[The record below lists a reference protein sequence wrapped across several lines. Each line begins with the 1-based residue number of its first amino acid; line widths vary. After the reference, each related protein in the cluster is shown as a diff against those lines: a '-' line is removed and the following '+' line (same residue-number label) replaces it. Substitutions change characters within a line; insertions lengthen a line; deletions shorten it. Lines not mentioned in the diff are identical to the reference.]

1 MPAPKAMSSSVK
13 TPGFYLKVNLLA
25 AASAVG
31 GGLVT
36 AALVSSKLSTGDIT
50 NDTEVRTCYGPDDVA
65 RALGQNGP
73 GHLFSVQFFQQV
85 KTIPLDVV
93 SPVPPSGSAA
103 TIVHTASGTPSDT
116 NTWELDVAGRT
127 TQVDWYP
134 GEDVDDDFIPR
145 VIGAINAMRPLPAV
159 AAVGDPGE
167 IVIDA
172 AGPGTW
178 GNDIL
183 VAVRKIRGT
192 GGTVTAGG
200 TKLAGGSTE
209 FNATNAL
216 GALAAKQY
224 TGLGLVTGNTDAAD
238 ATSSSNAHRLKTHIM
253 GHNEG
258 LDALLQYGFVGM
270 SSTISAVKAAAIARN
285 NEWMSYTFWQGARSL
300 PGEICG
306 ADMGNALNAFGVRPN
321 TNRIGNLLL
330 GLVGSYDNKGDKLS
344 GTERE
349 DLLNHGVT
357 PLDFVPNGSDC
368 VIVNPITTRSQDT
381 AGQPDFRA
389 YYQTDTFG
397 VMAISDDLRIA
408 TPQQFPNCS
417 ITPDL
422 PPGADSLPAG
432 VVERRDVEAFVYSR
446 LRAWVPLGV
455 ANGVHLEAAI
465 AAGEVIVEIDASD
478 ESQVNIF
485 VPMKILKPLA
495 KFSGVVHKVG

>member
-36 AALVSSKLSTGDIT
+36 AALISSKLASGTIT

-65 RALGQNGP
+65 VALGQNGP
-73 GHLFSVQFFQQV
+73 GHLFSIQFFQHV

-93 SPVPPSGSAA
+93 SPVPPSGSTA
-103 TIVHTASGTPSDT
+103 TIVHTASGTPTDT

-145 VIGAINAMRPLPAV
+145 VVGAINAMRPLPVV
-159 AAVGDPGE
+159 AGTGDPGE
-167 IVIDA
+167 VVIDA

-183 VAVRKIRGT
+183 TAVRKIRGS
-192 GGTVTAGG
+192 GGTLTAGG
-200 TKLAGGSTE
+200 AALAGGSTE

-216 GALAAKQY
+216 GTLSSKQY
-224 TGLGLVTGNTDAAD
+224 TGLGLVTGNTDAVL
-238 ATSSSNAHRLKTHIM
+238 ATSSSNAHRLKTHIIT
-253 GHNEG
+253 HNEG
-258 LDALLQYGFVGM
+258 LDALLQYGFVGV
-270 SSTISAVKAAAIARN
+270 SSTITAVKAAAIARN
-285 NEWMSYTFWQGARSL
+285 NEWMSYSFWQNARSL
-300 PGEICG
+300 PGEIIG
-306 ADMGNALNAFGVRPN
+306 ADMGDALKAFGIRPN
-321 TNRIGNLLL
+321 TNRIGNLFPSLF
-330 GLVGSYDNKGDKLS
+330 GSFDNKGDKLS

-357 PLDFVPNGSDC
+357 PLDFVPNGTDC
-368 VIVNPITTRSQDT
+368 ILVNPITTRSQDS
-381 AGQPDFRA
+381 AAQPDFRA

-397 VMAISDDLRIA
+397 VMAIADDIRIA

-422 PPGADSLPAG
+422 PPGQDSLPAG
-432 VVERRDVEAFVYSR
+432 VVERRDVEAFVFSR

-455 ANGVHLEAAI
+455 INGVALEAAI
-465 AAGEVIVEIDASD
+465 TSGEVIVEIDASD

-485 VPMKILKPLA
+485 IPMKILKPLA